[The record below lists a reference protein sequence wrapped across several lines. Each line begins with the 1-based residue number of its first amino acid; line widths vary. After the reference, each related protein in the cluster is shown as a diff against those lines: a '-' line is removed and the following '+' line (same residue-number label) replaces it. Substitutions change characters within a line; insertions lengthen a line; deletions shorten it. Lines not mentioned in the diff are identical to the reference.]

1 MSIPIEH
8 FSKQQTTILKGLGI
22 LLIVLH
28 NFYHN
33 LTPVMGENE
42 FSFSEDI
49 FWNYYLVLQSS
60 PEHMLRL
67 LFSYFGHYGVQVF
80 IFFSGYGLTRK
91 YDHQPIIM
99 SQFLIG
105 RIKKLYLPFLFCI
118 ALYMVLGLVKAEF
131 LTDEKVFYWDSL
143 LWKVLLISNFIPGQA
158 LMPVGPWWF
167 IVFIFQVYVL
177 FPWLLKSY
185 QKLGAKFLV
194 FVSLLGIL
202 LEFQFNTH
210 LITQQL
216 NINYT
221 IFGHLPVLCLGMFFA
236 KQERIDSLAL
246 SVGISLS
253 LCVLLLA
260 NFEKAAWV
268 LSNAALVIIFLSI
281 STKLFKLLSSWHL
294 IESCLLFYG
303 KLSFHLFLVSGFL
316 RSPFHNIAE
325 SYHVWW
331 LDNLAALMCLL
342 FSTLSAIAFLRLDDK
357 LRYIVCKAA

>member
-1 MSIPIEH
+1 MSIPIQH

-33 LTPVMGENE
+33 LTPIMGENE

-60 PEHMLRL
+60 PEHVFRV

-80 IFFSGYGLTRK
+80 IFFSSYGLTRK
-91 YDHQPIIM
+91 YNQEPIIT

-105 RIKKLYLPFLFCI
+105 RIKKFYLSFLLCI

-131 LTDEKVFYWDSL
+131 LTDEKIFYWDSL

-177 FPWLLKSY
+177 FPWLLKCY

-194 FVSLLGIL
+194 FVSLLGML
-202 LEFQFNTH
+202 LEFQFNTY
-210 LITQQL
+210 LITQHL

-236 KQERIDSLAL
+236 KQEHIDSMAL
-246 SVGISLS
+246 YLGISLS
-253 LCVLLLA
+253 LCILLLA
-260 NFEKAAWV
+260 NFERAAWV
-268 LSNAALVIIFLSI
+268 LSNAALVIIVLSI
-281 STKLFKLLSSWHL
+281 STKLLKVLSSWTL

-303 KLSFHLFLVSGFL
+303 KLSFHLFLVNGFL
-316 RSPFHNIAE
+316 RSPFHTIAE

-331 LDNLAALMCLL
+331 LDNLAALVCLL
-342 FSTLSAIAFLRLDDK
+342 FSTLCAIAFLQLDDK
-357 LRYIVCKAA
+357 LRAIICKAA